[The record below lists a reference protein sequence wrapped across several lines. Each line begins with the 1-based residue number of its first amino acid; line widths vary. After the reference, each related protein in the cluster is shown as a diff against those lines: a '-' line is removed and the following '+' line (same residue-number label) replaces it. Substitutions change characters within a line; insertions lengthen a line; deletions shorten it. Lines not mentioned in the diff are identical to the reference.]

1 MNNGKEVVEFVRSQK
16 LSRDETILSFD
27 VVSLFTSIPVTLALD
42 VVKRKLSEYGTWK
55 THTNLQQNQII
66 KLLKFVLNNCYFKFN
81 GKYFHQVLGCAMGSP
96 VSAVIGELSCKRLN
110 LLPSVPRHVRF
121 GGGVVTSMIQTH
133 AYESKT
139 SKNFMPI

>member
-66 KLLKFVLNNCYFKFN
+66 KLLKFVLNKFN
-81 GKYFHQVLGCAMGSP
+81 GTYFHQVLGCAMGSP
-96 VSAVIGELSCKRLN
+96 VSAVIAGLSCKRLN

-139 SKNFMPI
+139 SKNFIPI